1 MIKEGP
7 DMKKWRKRGKQKR
20 KQKQDP
26 EERNLKPLLH
36 PGEADQ
42 PKSKGPGLELR
53 ASACSRDCSRNQKVR
68 MRGVKNLPMF
78 RQRGVKTKMKS
89 SVILVASDHL

>member
-7 DMKKWRKRGKQKR
+7 DMKKWHKRGKQKR
-20 KQKQDP
+20 KQKQDH

-42 PKSKGPGLELR
+42 L
-53 ASACSRDCSRNQKVR
+53 
-68 MRGVKNLPMF
+68 
-78 RQRGVKTKMKS
+78 KTKETDIKPR
-89 SVILVASDHL
+89 A